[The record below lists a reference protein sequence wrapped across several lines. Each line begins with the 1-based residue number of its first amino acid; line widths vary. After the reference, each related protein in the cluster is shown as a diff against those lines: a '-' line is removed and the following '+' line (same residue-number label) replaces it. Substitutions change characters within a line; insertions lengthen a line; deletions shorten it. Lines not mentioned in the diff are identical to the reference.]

1 MILEKKALYVVVNL
15 NPAEG
20 LRYTEPV
27 LNYESDDDLDQIY
40 KIMT

>member
-1 MILEKKALYVVVNL
+1 MILDR
-15 NPAEG
+15 AEG

-27 LNYESDDDLDQIY
+27 RDYESDDDLDQIY